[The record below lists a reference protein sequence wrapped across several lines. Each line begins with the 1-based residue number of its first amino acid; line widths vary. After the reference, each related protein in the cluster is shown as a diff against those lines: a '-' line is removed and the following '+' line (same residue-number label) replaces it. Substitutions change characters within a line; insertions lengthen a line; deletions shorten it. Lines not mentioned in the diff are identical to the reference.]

1 MAEAESGGER
11 TEEPTAKK
19 LSDARKKG
27 QIARS
32 KELGTMFVLVGSAA
46 GMMLV
51 GSSLVDAMSLMMTRL
66 FSITRQ
72 EAMDVHALF
81 SVIRESAVVIVT
93 PLAWLFAIIMLA
105 AFIGNTLLGG
115 ISFSWEAMAPKA
127 SKLSPL
133 AGFKRMFGVQAAV
146 ELLKSILKFFVVCI
160 VAFLLLSGLFEQILG
175 LSLEA
180 IPINFSHAV
189 TLLLGMFMALT
200 FSLIIIAIIDAP
212 YQVWNHN
219 RQLKMTK
226 QEVKDEM
233 KNTEGSPE
241 IKGRI
246 RRTQY
251 EMSQRRMMSDVP
263 ESDVVITN
271 PTHFSVALKYDA
283 EQGGAPRVIA
293 KGIDEMALHIRTIA
307 KEHNVEI
314 IQSPAL
320 ARSLYYT
327 AEVNEDIPEE
337 LFAAVA
343 QVLAFI
349 YQLNE
354 HKKGKAKRPLP
365 IAKNLP
371 IPDEFKY

>member
-1 MAEAESGGER
+1 MADSDSGEK

-19 LSDARKKG
+19 LTDARKKG

-32 KELGTMFVLVGSAA
+32 KDLGTFFVLVGSACA
-46 GMMLV
+46 MLLM
-51 GSSLVDAMSLMMTRL
+51 GSSLATAMANMMGHL
-66 FSITRQ
+66 FSISRA
-72 EAMDVHALF
+72 EALDVNALF
-81 SVIRESAVVIVT
+81 KVINDGVYQVLT
-93 PLAWLFAIIMLA
+93 PLLWIFFIIMLA

-115 ISFSWEAMAPKA
+115 MSFSWEAMAPKA
-127 SKLSPL
+127 SKLSPI
-133 AGFKRMFGVQAAV
+133 AGFKRMFGVQAVV
-146 ELLKSILKFFVVCI
+146 EFIKSVLKFFVVFI
-160 VAFLLLSGLFEQILG
+160 VAFLLLSGLFEEILG
-175 LSLEA
+175 LSRET
-180 IPINFSHAV
+180 IPTNFGHAV
-189 TLLLGMFMALT
+189 TMLLWMFLVLAL
-200 FSLIIIAIIDAP
+200 SIGIIVVIDAP

-226 QEVKDEM
+226 QEIKDEH
-233 KNTEGSPE
+233 KSTEGSPE

-251 EMSQRRMMSDVP
+251 EMSQRRMMQDVP

-271 PTHFSVALKYDA
+271 PTHFSIALKYDA
-283 EQGGAPRVIA
+283 AVGGAPVLSA
-293 KGIDEMALHIRTIA
+293 KGVDEMALHIRTIA

-327 AEVNEDIPEE
+327 AEVGDDIPEE

-349 YQLNE
+349 FQLNE
-354 HKKGKAKRPLP
+354 HKKGKAKKP
-365 IAKNLP
+365 IPVAKELP
-371 IPDEFKY
+371 IPDDFRY

>member
-1 MAEAESGGER
+1 MAESDSGEK

-32 KELGTMFVLVGSAA
+32 KDLGTMFVLVGSAFA
-46 GMMLV
+46 MMV
-51 GSSLVDAMSLMMTRL
+51 MGSALVDALSTTMKRL
-66 FSITRQ
+66 FTLSRR
-72 EAMDVHALF
+72 EAMDVHAIAGII
-81 SVIRESAVVIVT
+81 SDGASNIVF
-93 PLAWLFAIIMLA
+93 PMLAIFFIIMLA
-105 AFIGNTLLGG
+105 AFIGNTMLGG
-115 ISFSWEAMAPKA
+115 MAFSWEAMAPKA
-127 SKLSPL
+127 SRLSPL

-146 ELLKSILKFFVVCI
+146 ELLKSILKFFVVFI

-180 IPINFSHAV
+180 IPLNFGHAV
-189 TLLLGMFMALT
+189 NMLLWMFLALAL
-200 FSLIIIAIIDAP
+200 SIGIIVAIDAP
-212 YQVWNHN
+212 YQVWNHT

-226 QEVKDEM
+226 QEIKDEF
-233 KNTEGSPE
+233 KNTEGNPE

-246 RRTQY
+246 KQTQY
-251 EMSQRRMMSDVP
+251 EMSQRRMMSEVP
-263 ESDVVITN
+263 NSDVVITN
-271 PTHFSVALKYDA
+271 PTHYSVALKYDPKV
-283 EQGGAPRVIA
+283 GGAPKLIA
-293 KGIDEMALHIRTIA
+293 KGVDEMAIHIRTIA

-327 AEVNEDIPEE
+327 AEVDQDIPEE
-337 LFAAVA
+337 LYAAVA

-349 YQLNE
+349 FQLNE
-354 HKKGKAKRPLP
+354 HRRGRANRPIP

>member
-1 MAEAESGGER
+1 MADSDSGEK

-19 LSDARKKG
+19 LTDARKKG

-32 KELGTMFVLVGSAA
+32 KDLGTFFVLVGSACA
-46 GMMLV
+46 MLLMGGKLATSMADMM
-51 GSSLVDAMSLMMTRL
+51 SHL
-66 FSITRQ
+66 FSISRE
-72 EAMDVHALF
+72 EAMDVNALF
-81 SVIRESAVVIVT
+81 KVINDGVAQIVS
-93 PLAWLFAIIMLA
+93 PLLWIFFIVMLA
-105 AFIGNTLLGG
+105 ALVGNILLGG
-115 ISFSWEAMAPKA
+115 MSFSWAAMAPKA
-127 SKLSPL
+127 SKLSPI

-146 ELLKSILKFFVVCI
+146 ELIKSILKFFVVFI

-175 LSLEA
+175 LSRETL
-180 IPINFSHAV
+180 PTNFEHA
-189 TLLLGMFMALT
+189 TTMLLWMFLVLAL
-200 FSLIIIAIIDAP
+200 SIGVIVVIDAP
-212 YQVWNHN
+212 YQVWNHT

-226 QEVKDEM
+226 QEIKDEH
-233 KNTEGSPE
+233 KSTEGSPE

-263 ESDVVITN
+263 DSDVVITN
-271 PTHFSVALKYDA
+271 PTHFSIALKYDA
-283 EQGGAPRVIA
+283 AVGGAPVLSA
-293 KGIDEMALHIRTIA
+293 KGADQMALHIRTIA
-307 KEHNVEI
+307 KEHNIEI

-327 AEVNEDIPEE
+327 AEVGDDIPEE

-349 YQLNE
+349 FQLNE
-354 HKKGKAKRPLP
+354 HKKGKARKPTP
-365 IAKNLP
+365 VAKDLP